1 MWTQGLTIVS
11 RDKQICSAVLLNMLT
26 LPPPPEFY
34 VSPREL
40 IFYPCPALLP
50 SIKELTFLTE
60 VFMKNDSLVMSTV
73 QCSSRTTPFALMICT
88 VLQGCKISGNH
99 PSSCRYLMV
108 KSIWGKSKLMQKI
121 LYCNVDNLQKTYILC
136 MLIRI

>member
-1 MWTQGLTIVS
+1 MWTQGFPIVS

-40 IFYPCPALLP
+40 IYCMSPALFP

-73 QCSSRTTPFALMICT
+73 HSSKTTPFALMICT
-88 VLQGCKISGNH
+88 VL
-99 PSSCRYLMV
+99 
-108 KSIWGKSKLMQKI
+108 
-121 LYCNVDNLQKTYILC
+121 
-136 MLIRI
+136 

>member
-1 MWTQGLTIVS
+1 
-11 RDKQICSAVLLNMLT
+11 MLT

-40 IFYPCPALLP
+40 IYCMSPALFP

-73 QCSSRTTPFALMICT
+73 HSSRTTPSALMMCFRVAKFSEMIHLL
-88 VLQGCKISGNH
+88 VF
-99 PSSCRYLMV
+99 YLMD
-108 KSIWGKSKLMQKI
+108 KSIWGKSKLM
-121 LYCNVDNLQKTYILC
+121 
-136 MLIRI
+136 